1 MRYIYIF
8 FFLFIYFYIWMDN
21 LVYEM
26 SNRFNNQQLWVVLA
40 NKWKKKIQKGNIRN
54 IFINKYQL
62 SWLIKRSL
70 MTYEYV
76 KLSCLSI
83 VNFRLFSQN
92 EPSLHFI
99 PTFIDE
105 SCVEKHSDSVFFDS
119 AFLRPRPRLCGRCSR
134 ESVENDVCGNEW
146 VTV

>member
-1 MRYIYIF
+1 
-8 FFLFIYFYIWMDN
+8 
-21 LVYEM
+21 
-26 SNRFNNQQLWVVLA
+26 
-40 NKWKKKIQKGNIRN
+40 
-54 IFINKYQL
+54 
-62 SWLIKRSL
+62 

-105 SCVEKHSDSVFFDS
+105 SCVRIFDS
-119 AFLRPRPRLCGRCSR
+119 AFLRPRLRCSR
-134 ESVENDVCGNEW
+134 ESVENDVCGNE
-146 VTV
+146 

>member
-1 MRYIYIF
+1 MPFKLRDTLIMIRWDIHFY
-8 FFLFIYFYIWMDN
+8 LFIFIFEWIIWCMKCQIDSITN
-21 LVYEM
+21 SYGLFWPT
-26 SNRFNNQQLWVVLA
+26 NG
-40 NKWKKKIQKGNIRN
+40 KKKIQKGNIRN

-105 SCVEKHSDSVFFDS
+105 SCVRIFDS
-119 AFLRPRPRLCGRCSR
+119 AFLHPRLRCSR

>member
-1 MRYIYIF
+1 
-8 FFLFIYFYIWMDN
+8 
-21 LVYEM
+21 
-26 SNRFNNQQLWVVLA
+26 
-40 NKWKKKIQKGNIRN
+40 
-54 IFINKYQL
+54 
-62 SWLIKRSL
+62 

-105 SCVEKHSDSVFFDS
+105 SCVRIFDS
-119 AFLRPRPRLCGRCSR
+119 AFLRLRPRLCGRCSR
-134 ESVENDVCGNEW
+134 ENVENDVCGNE
-146 VTV
+146 